1 MTELLSIRGPDHHGH
16 MAFQRTGNPMFQ
28 TQPAAAGGNNSSSCD
43 VFTLTCGIGQG
54 KSPAAA
60 CWSIF

>member
-28 TQPAAAGGNNSSSCD
+28 TRPAVAGGDNSSSCD
-43 VFTLTCGIGQG
+43 VFTLACEIGDG
-54 KSPAAA
+54 KSHAAA
-60 CWSIF
+60 S